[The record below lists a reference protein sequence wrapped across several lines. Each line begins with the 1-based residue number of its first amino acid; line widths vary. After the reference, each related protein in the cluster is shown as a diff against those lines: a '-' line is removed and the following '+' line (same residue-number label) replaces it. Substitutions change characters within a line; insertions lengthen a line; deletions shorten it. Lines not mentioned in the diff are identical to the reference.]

1 MEVLLASESGGHGSY
16 VKKGRNRRGSIEW
29 KISEASRGQFRGLL
43 HKEASKEGRKNGHR
57 ATLPRK
63 PKSGKTNKV
72 ARIEIA
78 DKNKIKYTASAR

>member
-43 HKEASKEGRKNGHR
+43 HKEASKEGRTVIEQRFLVSQNQE
-57 ATLPRK
+57 K
-63 PKSGKTNKV
+63 PTK
-72 ARIEIA
+72 
-78 DKNKIKYTASAR
+78 